1 MCIAMLQPKLEGLE
15 GMLPR
20 SFSKSLSYIRG
31 VCQVVSEVMK
41 QPPRSIILLVRL
53 QGHGCWKST
62 FFRAAAYF
70 VATK

>member
-53 QGHGCWKST
+53 
-62 FFRAAAYF
+62 
-70 VATK
+70 